1 MQRGHKNISQL
12 AGELEPLPAAWSEM
26 SIRDALH
33 LLHLSE
39 TASVTASGL
48 REALENALER
58 AKFDEIPVLL
68 GAYRMLE
75 GHYGGPEAAATRQ
88 DDPTSASWPVVPG
101 PAVSSTTAVELD
113 PWEDDPSI
121 TVSDIRMIEP
131 GSLEAPSM
139 QTSNTPWFA
148 KTDTSDPQRIVIDDF
163 GPGQPDLLNVQ
174 AKHVRRAPHVVKMQP
189 INSPPRAK
197 FGLSVPGLLAVG
209 IAGLLVLWAYHP
221 SAQGLVATVLGQPT
235 QPQTLVSTPG
245 QIPAM
250 QPETIPGDAMPEAA
264 NAESA
269 VVSGAPIMER
279 ASEMRAPEA
288 LLPKAKG
295 IDQASTVNVG
305 PISNQPISVQPPSS
319 VASTKVIGTGAVQ
332 ATTKAQE
339 KPKLKPVGK
348 QARKIQATVSKPIV
362 SKPTAKKSNV
372 GKSTASTK
380 PRVTKPQPAITA
392 ATTQK
397 AIQAVKNT
405 VTRVPT
411 TTQAKPLRV
420 SDQAGRTTNNSS
432 IAKVATKSAIP
443 KTASPKMASPKM
455 ASPKTVTSKT
465 ASPKTTIAKPDTS
478 ITNPIKLASSNE
490 RDAAAARA
498 IANPQP
504 VSSIQVPKASGK
516 IDSLSREE
524 FGQRYFNRKLFE
536 VWQRDS
542 AKLRYGTWDEIP
554 LELQIL
560 ENNLFRSAIYLDGP
574 NSSEAK
580 DNEKPAQP

>member
-12 AGELEPLPAAWSEM
+12 AGELELLPAAWSEM

-68 GAYRMLE
+68 SAYRMLE

-131 GSLEAPSM
+131 GSLETPSM

-174 AKHVRRAPHVVKMQP
+174 ANHVRRAPHVVKMQP

-221 SAQGLVATVLGQPT
+221 SVQGLVATVLGQPT

-245 QIPAM
+245 QIPVM
-250 QPETIPGDAMPEAA
+250 QPETIPRNATPEAA
-264 NAESA
+264 KAELA
-269 VVSGAPIMER
+269 VVSSAPVMER
-279 ASEMRAPEA
+279 APEVRAPEA

-380 PRVTKPQPAITA
+380 PRLTKPQPAITA

-443 KTASPKMASPKM
+443 KTASPKT

>member
-68 GAYRMLE
+68 SAYRMLE

-131 GSLEAPSM
+131 GSLQAPST
-139 QTSNTPWFA
+139 QPSSSPWFQA

-174 AKHVRRAPHVVKMQP
+174 ANHVRRAPHVVKMQP

-221 SAQGLVATVLGQPT
+221 SVQGLVATVLGQPT

-245 QIPAM
+245 QIPVM
-250 QPETIPGDAMPEAA
+250 QPETIPRNATPEAA
-264 NAESA
+264 KAELA
-269 VVSGAPIMER
+269 VVSSAPVMER
-279 ASEMRAPEA
+279 APEVRAPEA

-380 PRVTKPQPAITA
+380 PRVTKPQPATNA

-443 KTASPKMASPKM
+443 KTASPKT

>member
-68 GAYRMLE
+68 SAYRMLE

-131 GSLEAPSM
+131 GSLEAPST
-139 QTSNTPWFA
+139 QPSSAPWFA

-245 QIPAM
+245 QTPVM
-250 QPETIPGDAMPEAA
+250 QPETIPGDATPEAA

-279 ASEMRAPEA
+279 APEVRAPEA

-348 QARKIQATVSKPIV
+348 QARKIQAIVSKPIV

-380 PRVTKPQPAITA
+380 PRLTKPQPATNA
-392 ATTQK
+392 AATQK
-397 AIQAVKNT
+397 AIQAVKNA
-405 VTRVPT
+405 VSRVPT
-411 TTQAKPLRV
+411 TTEAQPLRV
-420 SDQAGRTTNNSS
+420 SNQAGRTTNNSS

-443 KTASPKMASPKM
+443 KTASPKT

-516 IDSLSREE
+516 IDNLSREE

-542 AKLRYGTWDEIP
+542 AKLRYATWDEIP

-574 NSSEAK
+574 SGSEAK

>member
-1 MQRGHKNISQL
+1 MRRGHKNTSQL
-12 AGELEPLPAAWSEM
+12 AHELEPFPAAWSEM
-26 SIRDALH
+26 SIRDAMH
-33 LLHLSE
+33 LLHLPE
-39 TASVTASGL
+39 TASVTASSL
-48 REALENALER
+48 REALEGALER

-131 GSLEAPSM
+131 GSLEAPST
-139 QTSNTPWFA
+139 QPSSAPWFA

-245 QIPAM
+245 QTPVM
-250 QPETIPGDAMPEAA
+250 QPETIPGDATPEAA

-279 ASEMRAPEA
+279 APEVRAPEA

-348 QARKIQATVSKPIV
+348 QARKIQAIVSKPIV

-380 PRVTKPQPAITA
+380 PRLTKPQPATNA
-392 ATTQK
+392 AATQK
-397 AIQAVKNT
+397 AIQAVKNA
-405 VTRVPT
+405 VSRVPT
-411 TTQAKPLRV
+411 TTEAQPLRV
-420 SDQAGRTTNNSS
+420 SNQAGRTTNNSS

-443 KTASPKMASPKM
+443 KTASPKT

-516 IDSLSREE
+516 IDNLSREE

-542 AKLRYGTWDEIP
+542 AKLRYATWDEIP

-574 NSSEAK
+574 SGSEAK